1 MLNESRDR
9 LVNIWK
15 LMSFVQ
21 TMNILIVNQSL
32 IDILASF
39 FTLMTAIVEVDGT
52 GMSRDRLYDQ
62 FVCRVWLTRLPFWNF
77 IISSSYN
84 IFVTALDRY
93 AAVIYPVWY
102 SANVSYVFAICAEI

>member
-1 MLNESRDR
+1 ML
-9 LVNIWK
+9 
-15 LMSFVQ
+15 FVQ

-32 IDILASF
+32 IDIFASF
-39 FTLMTAIVEVDGT
+39 FTLLSAVVEVAGT